1 MGRGC
6 SQRATL
12 LATQAPEEAG
22 CRLRL
27 AHGETLVC
35 VARTGN
41 TDGWPSSR
49 RARLERS
56 ASPASLHD
64 RQGAHRAGVPGRE
77 QGGAGPKAHVAGEMG
92 GVAERRAP
100 ERRGRQWCAQRVM
113 RAARAIGQPVEPFP
127 IEAPLVA
134 RRAASDT
141 FTQAEGPSVSQLAT
155 LSATVTNVLAEY
167 T

>member
-1 MGRGC
+1 
-6 SQRATL
+6 
-12 LATQAPEEAG
+12 
-22 CRLRL
+22 
-27 AHGETLVC
+27 
-35 VARTGN
+35 
-41 TDGWPSSR
+41 
-49 RARLERS
+49 
-56 ASPASLHD
+56 
-64 RQGAHRAGVPGRE
+64 
-77 QGGAGPKAHVAGEMG
+77 
-92 GVAERRAP
+92 
-100 ERRGRQWCAQRVM
+100 M